1 MKSNLVGHQI
11 KKLVEEMV
19 SCHYLLMISQKKD
32 SEKWERLHSKKSNTS
47 AVYCAH
53 YEHFCFPFFAK
64 KGRGVEAHRNSQ

>member
-32 SEKWERLHSKKSNTS
+32 SEKWETLHSKKSNTS
-47 AVYCAH
+47 VLCTL
-53 YEHFCFPFFAK
+53 
-64 KGRGVEAHRNSQ
+64 